1 MTISDLQRREAP
13 LSTCNVGP
21 EKAAL
26 YHCHRITRQRRRE
39 AEAGAR
45 KCLLSIL
52 RTGTHRGHNKV
63 FLAAPRTPSSASVFL
78 WFLRV
83 TFSHPA
89 FTAETRVECMRF
101 CPAIHSTMV
110 RGCRILVLRVLKCES
125 VCAFLYAVAAT
136 LSCFQV
142 TAVNQVGLAS
152 IRFICYLI
160 DYPELTENACFR

>member
-1 MTISDLQRREAP
+1 MTYGVVRAFQVIVNTLES
-13 LSTCNVGP
+13 SP

-52 RTGTHRGHNKV
+52 RTGTHRRHNKV
-63 FLAAPRTPSSASVFL
+63 SLAAPRTPSSASVFL

-101 CPAIHSTMV
+101 CPAIPRWSGV
-110 RGCRILVLRVLKCES
+110 AE
-125 VCAFLYAVAAT
+125 FL
-136 LSCFQV
+136 S
-142 TAVNQVGLAS
+142 
-152 IRFICYLI
+152 
-160 DYPELTENACFR
+160 